1 MTYDELKDEIKYEAE
16 MNASTDF
23 DTFIKSLLNQTAKA
37 VVKKLNLIDF
47 LVPGYQLTLVAA
59 TQLTPLPSDWCR
71 LSGNRV
77 YFQSGSDVNRR
88 QLLTPLRLSKNVNI
102 SADARYFQITEG
114 NINIVPYSQ
123 TLVGDKVVF
132 DYYRKPDAFED
143 GDEDI
148 PDSLEDVLRARTLY
162 RLMIFKDSKR
172 AAGYLQTYNDAFI
185 DLAANG
191 TIS

>member
-23 DTFIKSLLNQTAKA
+23 DTFIKSLLNQIAKA
-37 VVKKLNLIDF
+37 TIKKLNLIDF
-47 LVPGYQLTLVAA
+47 RVLAYELTLVPA
-59 TQLTPLPSDWCR
+59 TKLTPLPSDWCR
-71 LSGNRV
+71 LSGNRA
-77 YFQSGSDVNRR
+77 YFQSGSDSNFRQELFPVTLATNR
-88 QLLTPLRLSKNVNI
+88 NVNGG
-102 SADARYFQITEG
+102 ARYFQITDG
-114 NINIVPYSQ
+114 NFNIVPYSQ
-123 TLVGDKVVF
+123 TISGDKVIF

-148 PDSLEDVLRARTLY
+148 PESLEDVLRARTLY
-162 RLMIFKDSKR
+162 RLMIFKDTKR
-172 AAGYLQTYNDAFI
+172 AAGYLQNYNEALI